1 MSAAEPT
8 LEQIA
13 VSSDVRE
20 AQAYQVQ
27 SSRMGL
33 WLFLLSEAFMFGGL
47 LVSRFFLWGGTR
59 PDLDQSLGLVV
70 TVILLVSSFFMNR
83 AETAIAHS
91 DQKAFLRNLL
101 VTAGLGAL
109 FLLGVVGVEWRGELH
124 PTDGVFGAVFFAM
137 TGLHALHVLSG
148 VIFILIIWNLGR
160 KGHFTAE
167 RHWGVEASAVW
178 WHYVDLIW
186 VFFYPALYLMGK
198 AS

>member
-1 MSAAEPT
+1 MSAAETT
-8 LEQIA
+8 LEPMA
-13 VSSDVRE
+13 VSSDPHE

-27 SSRMGL
+27 SNRMGL
-33 WLFLLSEAFMFGGL
+33 WLFLLSEACMFGGL

-83 AETAIAHS
+83 AETAIAHG

-109 FLLGVVGVEWRGELH
+109 FLLGVVGVEWRGELR

-137 TGLHALHVLSG
+137 TGMHALHVLSG
-148 VIFILIIWNLGR
+148 VILILIIWNLGR

-167 RHWGVEASAVW
+167 RHWGVEAGAVW
-178 WHYVDLIW
+178 WHYVDLVW
-186 VFFYPALYLMGK
+186 VFFYPALYLMGT